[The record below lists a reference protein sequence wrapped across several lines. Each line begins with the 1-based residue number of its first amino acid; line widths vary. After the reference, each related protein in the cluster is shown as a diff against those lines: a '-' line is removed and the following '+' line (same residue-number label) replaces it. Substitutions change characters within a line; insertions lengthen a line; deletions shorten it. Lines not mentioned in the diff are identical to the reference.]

1 MRRARPPRSANAF
14 VSVTANANA
23 DAHCD
28 WTRTQN
34 TSNLVQ
40 NVHNIDLGLIYSERQ
55 RLRLHHCKEMGTIDW
70 CLNRHLCILPERFCK
85 KRPEFGHCVSQRRNV
100 ITL

>member
-28 WTRTQN
+28 WTLTQN

-55 RLRLHHCKEMGTIDW
+55 RLRLHHCKEIGTIDFY
-70 CLNRHLCILPERFCK
+70 CIIHIERSQTSVKNR
-85 KRPEFGHCVSQRRNV
+85 
-100 ITL
+100 